1 MDVANQMSTWG
12 EWWTDKGTEITD
24 DDIHIKK
31 RGDRQCSPRHVTD
44 SEGNPLHET
53 NGSRPCQC
61 ADGGQAARSRD
72 ADLSMTEVHIQSTS
86 T

>member
-31 RGDRQCSPRHVTD
+31 RGDRQCSQTCH
-44 SEGNPLHET
+44 GL
-53 NGSRPCQC
+53 
-61 ADGGQAARSRD
+61 GGKSP
-72 ADLSMTEVHIQSTS
+72 S
-86 T
+86 